1 MSEGGGET
9 RKKLGARDGKGRFLP
24 GNSDSVGNNGGRPP
38 VIRHIR
44 ELAREQTDTAFSAL
58 IDIAMKG
65 ESETARVAA
74 LKEVFDRGW
83 GKSAQPL
90 TGADGGAIQTE
101 NRHAFVPMT
110 PEQAE
115 AMAREFLVGLRKA
128 D

>member
-1 MSEGGGET
+1 M
-9 RKKLGARDGKGRFLP
+9 P
-24 GNSDSVGNNGGRPP
+24 GNKDFGASPGRPP

-44 ELAREQTDTAFSAL
+44 ELARAQTEQAFSAL
-58 IDIAMKG
+58 LDIAMKG
-65 ESETARVAA
+65 ENESARVAA

-101 NRHAFVPMT
+101 NRHSFVPMT
-110 PEQAE
+110 QEQAE
-115 AMAREFLVGLRKA
+115 AMAREFLVGLRKE